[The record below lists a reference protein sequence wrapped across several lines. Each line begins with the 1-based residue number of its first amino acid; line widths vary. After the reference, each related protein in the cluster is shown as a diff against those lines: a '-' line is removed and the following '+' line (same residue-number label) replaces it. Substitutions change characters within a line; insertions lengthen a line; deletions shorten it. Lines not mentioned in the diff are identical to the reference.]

1 MKIGRSLARLAI
13 IALSAAGPGSAQEA
27 KDRAAVAGV
36 VKFKGPKP
44 ERKPNE
50 GLLGQAFCKEA
61 CAGKA
66 PLEEKWVFGKNGSD
80 DTLAN
85 VLVYVS
91 KGLEGKSFV
100 PPKEPVV
107 LDQVGCVYTP
117 HVVALMVG
125 QTLEIRNSDA
135 TLHNVMCNPF
145 KNKPFN
151 EGMPVKG
158 GKIEKVFAKPEFK
171 VDLRCVL
178 HPWMLAYAHVLD
190 HPFFAVTKEDGSFAI
205 KGLPP
210 GEYELSVKHEASRF
224 AAEPATLTVKV
235 GAGESKKIDFV
246 YSDKQ

>member
-27 KDRAAVAGV
+27 KDRAVVAGV

-91 KGLEGKSFV
+91 KGLEGKSFEL
-100 PPKEPVV
+100 PKEP
-107 LDQVGCVYTP
+107 
-117 HVVALMVG
+117 
-125 QTLEIRNSDA
+125 
-135 TLHNVMCNPF
+135 
-145 KNKPFN
+145 
-151 EGMPVKG
+151 
-158 GKIEKVFAKPEFK
+158 
-171 VDLRCVL
+171 
-178 HPWMLAYAHVLD
+178 
-190 HPFFAVTKEDGSFAI
+190 
-205 KGLPP
+205 GL
-210 GEYELSVKHEASRF
+210 
-224 AAEPATLTVKV
+224 
-235 GAGESKKIDFV
+235 SK
-246 YSDKQ
+246 